1 MIRSRNQVDAG
12 ACSPADG
19 PVGRACGGG
28 GVARPAVAI
37 STDGSVSSS
46 TTRRRLVRIAA
57 FPVPVRERF
66 FLAAAGSAGGRGAEA
81 LSRLGGEMRSVEPGA
96 IAEIGTG
103 VSAAAAAGDRSP
115 ARTERR
121 EPTGHSRQPMSSMS
135 RVAPPAESAAAAA
148 EAAPGGGAVALRGT
162 VERRGRMSSTEPSA
176 STIAGCDR
184 GVSG

>member
-1 MIRSRNQVDAG
+1 MIESRNQADAG

-19 PVGRACGGG
+19 PVSRACGGG
-28 GVARPAVAI
+28 GVARPAAAAI

-57 FPVPVRERF
+57 FPLRVRERF
-66 FLAAAGSAGGRGAEA
+66 FLAAAGSAGGKGDDA
-81 LSRLGGEMRSVEPGA
+81 LSRLGGEICSVEPGA
-96 IAEIGTG
+96 IAEMGKR

-135 RVAPPAESAAAAA
+135 RVASPAESAAAAA
-148 EAAPGGGAVALRGT
+148 EAAPSGGAVALRGT
-162 VERRGRMSSTEPSA
+162 VERRGRMSSTDPSA
-176 STIAGCDR
+176 STSAD
-184 GVSG
+184 